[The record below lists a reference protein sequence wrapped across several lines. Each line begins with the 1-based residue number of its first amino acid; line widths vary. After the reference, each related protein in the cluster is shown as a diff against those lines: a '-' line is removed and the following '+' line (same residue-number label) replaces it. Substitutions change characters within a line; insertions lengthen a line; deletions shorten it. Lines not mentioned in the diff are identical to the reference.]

1 MDKQQKN
8 KKPRKKMGNKLFAGI
23 WGSVLALLM
32 VGIITVNVILMKY
45 SSLITRSLGHQ
56 TVATMDIDTSGES
69 DYFPSAFSSEA
80 DLLAH
85 ETDISQQ
92 IEAEG
97 VVLLKNEGKALPL
110 KKGAKISIFGQAS
123 TQFRYGGG
131 GSGAIDETNVQ
142 SLKEAFTQEGFE
154 VNDTLWKMYQNSGL
168 KIPKE
173 VKTDD
178 FSADVTAS
186 LDVYNDAAIFV
197 FSRPAHEATDL
208 AEKEV
213 SLSKDEQALLTYIDA
228 HFDRVI
234 VLLNIANAVE
244 LGWLNEYDHI
254 QGALWVGYPGQQG
267 MISIPRAVNGT
278 VNPSG
283 RLVDTYAYSAESAA
297 AFENFGY
304 GRVENGYNSV
314 GAKNTYVVYGEG
326 IYVGYRYYETRYED
340 TVLGQGNANSKK
352 GSSDKKAWNYGKEV
366 LYPFGY
372 GLSYTDF
379 SYSGFTVEE
388 RGEQFIAKVDVTNTG
403 SVAGK
408 EVVQVYFQSPYTDY
422 DKQYLV
428 EKASIELCGFGKT
441 KLLAPG
447 ETETVTLT
455 IPKEELRAY
464 DRINAKTY
472 IVDAGTYYFTVADNA
487 HAAVNNVLA
496 AKGLTMA
503 DGMDANGDAAMTAT
517 YVQQELDTTT
527 YAVDSKTGTAITN
540 QFDYGSM
547 TYYDDKYVYL
557 SRSDWDG
564 TWPSF
569 YGKTDKKGN
578 HSMKAGEQLLK
589 DSQENHYAD
598 DPNAVMP
605 TTGSGKGI
613 KLITMRGK
621 DYDDPA
627 WNDVLDCLTV
637 EEMMNMVRL
646 GGWQTAQ
653 LLSISKPVS
662 NDQDGPAGI
671 SDELISG
678 SAHCMGY
685 PIAVVLASTWN
696 QALVEQMGECVGEDG
711 LKSGVQGWY
720 APGAGTHRTPY
731 GGRNFE
737 YYSEDGF
744 LSGKICAAEVRG
756 VQSKGMYVY
765 LKHLVLNDQE
775 DRRYGIATFCQEQAL
790 RELYM
795 TPFEMS
801 VKEADAHG
809 MMAAFDS
816 IGGIW
821 CGANADLLEDVLRG
835 EWGFRGIVVTDYAT
849 ANGGY
854 MWIDMGLQN
863 GGDLWLNSDTAVYWI
878 DGIENNATLVNA
890 LRRASHNILYT
901 VVNSAAMNGFSART
915 EIRNVLPLWQIWM
928 ISADVATLLITVVGI
943 ILIVRRCRKNKT
955 TIAVVDGEMS
965 SVQNESEQI

>member
-1 MDKQQKN
+1 MDEQKQKT
-8 KKPRKKMGNKLFAGI
+8 KKPRKKMSNKLFGGI
-23 WGSVLALLM
+23 WGSLLALLM
-32 VGIITVNVILMKY
+32 AGIITINVVLLKY

-56 TVATMDIDTSGES
+56 TVATVNLDNSGDS
-69 DYFPSAFSSEA
+69 DYFKSAFATEA

-85 ETDISQQ
+85 ETEISRQ

-97 VVLLKNEGKALPL
+97 IVLVKNDQNALPL
-110 KKGAKISIFGQAS
+110 QKGAKISIFGQAS

-142 SLKEAFTQEGFE
+142 SVKEAFTQEGFD
-154 VNDTLWKMYQNSGL
+154 VN
-168 KIPKE
+168 
-173 VKTDD
+173 
-178 FSADVTAS
+178 
-186 LDVYNDAAIFV
+186 
-197 FSRPAHEATDL
+197 
-208 AEKEV
+208 
-213 SLSKDEQALLTYIDA
+213 
-228 HFDRVI
+228 
-234 VLLNIANAVE
+234 
-244 LGWLNEYDHI
+244 
-254 QGALWVGYPGQQG
+254 
-267 MISIPRAVNGT
+267 
-278 VNPSG
+278 
-283 RLVDTYAYSAESAA
+283 
-297 AFENFGY
+297 
-304 GRVENGYNSV
+304 
-314 GAKNTYVVYGEG
+314 
-326 IYVGYRYYETRYED
+326 
-340 TVLGQGNANSKK
+340 
-352 GSSDKKAWNYGKEV
+352 
-366 LYPFGY
+366 
-372 GLSYTDF
+372 
-379 SYSGFTVEE
+379 
-388 RGEQFIAKVDVTNTG
+388 
-403 SVAGK
+403 
-408 EVVQVYFQSPYTDY
+408 TDY

-428 EKASIELCGFGKT
+428 EKASVELCGFGKT
-441 KLLAPG
+441 RLLLPG
-447 ETETVTLT
+447 ETETVALT
-455 IPKEELRAY
+455 VPKEELRAY
-464 DRINAKTY
+464 DRINARTY

-487 HAAVNNVLA
+487 HDAVNNILA
-496 AKGLTMA
+496 AKGCTTE
-503 DGMDANGDAAMTAT
+503 DGMDDDGNAAMTAF
-517 YVQQELDTTT
+517 YVQQEMDTTT
-527 YAVDSKTGTAITN
+527 YAVDSTTGTAISN
-540 QFDYGSM
+540 QFDYSSM
-547 TYYDDKYVYL
+547 TYYDSKYVYL
-557 SRSDWDG
+557 TRSDWDG

-578 HSMKAGEQLLK
+578 HTMKASDQLLQ

-605 TTGSGKGI
+605 TTGSGAGI

-621 DYDDPA
+621 AYDDPA
-627 WNDVLDCLTV
+627 WENVLDCLTV

-685 PIAVVLASTWN
+685 PIAVLLASTWN
-696 QALVEQMGECVGEDG
+696 QELVEQMGGCISEDG

-737 YYSEDGF
+737 YYSEDGL

-756 VQSKGMYVY
+756 AQSKGMYVY

-795 TPFEMS
+795 TPFEIC

-821 CGANADLLEDVLRG
+821 CGANKDLLEDVLRG

-863 GGDLWLNSDTAVYWI
+863 GGDLWLNSDKTVYWI
-878 DGIENNATLVNA
+878 DGIENNATLVNG

-901 VVNSAAMNGFSART
+901 VVNSAAMNGFSEKT
-915 EIRNVLPLWQIWM
+915 EIRNVLPEWQIWM
-928 ISADVATLLITVVGI
+928 ICADAATLVVTVAGVL
-943 ILIVRRCRKNKT
+943 LIVRRCRKNCSNIQVAQIK
-955 TIAVVDGEMS
+955 
-965 SVQNESEQI
+965 EQV